1 MAMTTNELRAAFQR
15 FYEERGHLRV
25 PSHSLI
31 PPPDDQT
38 TLFIVAGMQQFKPYF
53 LRTKEPPSDRV
64 VSVQKCLR
72 AGGKDTDLED
82 VGRTDRHNSFF
93 EMMGNFSFGDYFKDE
108 AVDYAW
114 EFVTTVLK
122 LDTDRLWVTV
132 HEGNPLY
139 ELDEDTVAIEAWERV
154 GVPPERIVRLGDDN
168 FWKAAETGPCGPCTE
183 FFYDRGE
190 ELACGDPACQ
200 PGHCDRY
207 YEFYNLVFIQ
217 YDLQPGNKL
226 VALPNA
232 NVDTG
237 MGVERTACVLQD
249 VGSNY
254 DTDGF
259 RVIMSWIE
267 RESGVGY
274 RDSPVATKAHRVIA
288 DHARAVSFLIA
299 EGIVP
304 SNEGR
309 GYICRRLLRRAIQHA
324 NRIGLKDLYRLPAVV
339 VEQMGDAYPELTEH
353 ADEIERV
360 VRAEEE
366 RFSETLARG
375 LKIFDELAGKP
386 GITADE
392 AFLLVATYGFPIELT
407 QELAEERG
415 QSVDVDGFWQ
425 LMEQHREVSR
435 ASGESTVQQIATQL
449 VGPAVLQS
457 EFVGY
462 SKTKVLTAVIESA
475 PLDDGRQLVKLEQ
488 SPFYAASGGQVSDHG
503 TIAVDGEEQ
512 RLNVGD
518 VLKFGD
524 DQVIVVELAGH
535 EPLAAGT
542 RVEAV
547 VSWRDRFPTQANH
560 TATHLLHQA
569 LRDVLGDHVK
579 QAGSA
584 VRPDKLRFDFTHE
597 KPLTPEERERVE
609 RIVNDKV
616 FEGIPVRTFVT
627 PIDEA
632 RKLGAMMLFGEKYGA
647 EVRVVEIGDY
657 STELCGGTHV
667 RSTAEIGPFV
677 ITSEGSVGS
686 GARRIEAVTSGE
698 AWTLLEGYKKELEA
712 VRGELEQVRRESK
725 KAKTQATGPEIVWQ
739 DKQGK
744 VFVAEVTGANGSGLR
759 DFSDQV
765 RQRED
770 ALAVVLAS
778 ADDGKVALVVNLD
791 KSLTDLD
798 AVAIVRELGPII
810 GGGGGGRP
818 TLAEAGGKNVGAV
831 RDALAAGRDKLVAA
845 VS

>member
-1 MAMTTNELRAAFQR
+1 MTMTTNELRSAFLR
-15 FYEERGHLRV
+15 FFEERGHLRV

-53 LRTKEPPSDRV
+53 LRTKEPPRDRV

-82 VGRTDRHNSFF
+82 VGHTDRHNSFF

-108 AVDYAW
+108 AVDFAW
-114 EFVTTVLK
+114 EFVTTVLE
-122 LDTDRLWVTV
+122 LDPERLWVTV

-139 ELDEDTVAIEAWERV
+139 ELDEDTVAIEAWQRV

-168 FWKAAETGPCGPCTE
+168 FWQAADIGPCGPCTE
-183 FFYDRGE
+183 IFYDRGE
-190 ELACGDPACQ
+190 EHACGDPACQ

-217 YDLQPGNKL
+217 YDLQPGNTL
-226 VALPNA
+226 VPLPNA

-237 MGVERTACVLQD
+237 LGVERTACVLQG
-249 VGSNY
+249 VASNY

-259 RVIMSWIE
+259 RVIMDWIE

-299 EGIVP
+299 EGVVP

-324 NRIGLKDLYRLPAVV
+324 NRIGLEKLHRLPAVV
-339 VEQMGDAYPELTEH
+339 VEQMGDAYPELREH
-353 ADEIERV
+353 AAEIERV

-375 LKIFDELAGKP
+375 MKVFDELAGNDAVS
-386 GITADE
+386 ADD
-392 AFLLVATYGFPIELT
+392 AFTLAATFGFPIELT

-415 QSVDVDGFWQ
+415 QAVDVDGFRD
-425 LMEQHREVSR
+425 LMARHREISR
-435 ASGESTVQQIATQL
+435 AGGETTTAQAAAQL
-449 VGPAVLQS
+449 VGGGVPES

-462 SKTKVLTAVIESA
+462 ARTEVLTAVIASA
-475 PLDDGRQLVKLEQ
+475 PSEGGRQFVKLER
-488 SPFYAASGGQVSDHG
+488 SPFYAASGGQVSDSG
-503 TIAVDGEEQ
+503 TVTVDGEE
-512 RLNVGD
+512 RALNVAD

-524 DQVIVVELAGH
+524 DQVLVIDLAGH
-535 EPLAAGT
+535 APLTEGT
-542 RVEAV
+542 RVEAL

-584 VRPDKLRFDFTHE
+584 VRPDKLRFDFTHDRA
-597 KPLTPEERERVE
+597 LTPEERDRVE

-616 FEGIPVRTFVT
+616 FEAIPVRTFVT
-627 PIDEA
+627 SIDEA
-632 RKLGAMMLFGEKYGA
+632 RKLGAMMLFGEKYGE
-647 EVRVVEIGDY
+647 EVRVVQIDGY

-677 ITSEGSVGS
+677 ITRESAVGS
-686 GARRIEAVTSGE
+686 GARRIEAVTAGE
-698 AWTLLEGYKKELEA
+698 AWTILEGSRKELA
-712 VRGELEQVRRESK
+712 ATRAELEQARRESK
-725 KAKTQATGPEIVWQ
+725 KPRAEASGPDIVWQ
-739 DKQGK
+739 DRQGK
-744 VFVAEVTGANGSGLR
+744 VFVAEVTGARGSALR

-770 ALAVVLAS
+770 ASAVVLAS
-778 ADDGKVALVVNLD
+778 ADEGKVALVVNLD
-791 KSLTDLD
+791 NSLSELD

-818 TLAEAGGKNVGAV
+818 TLAEAGGRNVAAV
-831 RDALAAGRDKLVAA
+831 RDALTAGRDKLASV
-845 VS
+845 VN